1 MSYYTVTILQMADIP
16 LDEHISAIL
25 VAAQVTVHGYH
36 TALLTAA
43 CVQYVVG
50 YALSSVLVTRLGRRT
65 LLMASLLLMMLAN
78 LGAGLVLLDRRP
90 HQLPAN
96 TTAHLAIV
104 EADTVLPGEAV
115 EAAEAEDSGHSV
127 LSFVPVISCVLIT
140 FGYACGLGPVPFI
153 LFGELFPSE
162 WLMFN
167 RMVTFSISLTL
178 LSLVARFGAGKRH
191 LHYSLPQ
198 INHSLSLHK
207 STTYHKR
214 QEITIIICVCSRY
227 SPACFGSAGSED
239 PSSPAPSCVAEPWVS
254 NTQCAILPH

>member
-25 VAAQVTVHGYH
+25 VAAQVTVHGYC

-43 CVQYVVG
+43 CCQYVVG

-78 LGAGLVLLDRRP
+78 LGAGLVLLGRRP

-96 TTAHLAIV
+96 TTTDLAIV
-104 EADTVLPGEAV
+104 EADTVLAGEAG
-115 EAAEAEDSGHSV
+115 EAEDSRHSV

-162 WLMFN
+162 WLNLFN
-167 RMVTFSISLTL
+167 RR
-178 LSLVARFGAGKRH
+178 LS
-191 LHYSLPQ
+191 
-198 INHSLSLHK
+198 
-207 STTYHKR
+207 
-214 QEITIIICVCSRY
+214 
-227 SPACFGSAGSED
+227 
-239 PSSPAPSCVAEPWVS
+239 
-254 NTQCAILPH
+254 

>member
-1 MSYYTVTILQMADIP
+1 MALLVFLFFTQSFSGSNMVSTSSGGPPPPPSPYMIYLRLQVSYYTVTILQMADIP

-43 CVQYVVG
+43 CCQYVVG

-78 LGAGLVLLDRRP
+78 LGAGLVLLGRRP

-96 TTAHLAIV
+96 TTTDLAIV
-104 EADTVLPGEAV
+104 EADTVLAGEAG
-115 EAAEAEDSGHSV
+115 DSRHSV

-162 WLMFN
+162 WLNLFTH
-167 RMVTFSISLTL
+167 MVM
-178 LSLVARFGAGKRH
+178 LS
-191 LHYSLPQ
+191 
-198 INHSLSLHK
+198 
-207 STTYHKR
+207 
-214 QEITIIICVCSRY
+214 
-227 SPACFGSAGSED
+227 
-239 PSSPAPSCVAEPWVS
+239 
-254 NTQCAILPH
+254 

>member
-43 CVQYVVG
+43 CCQYVVG

-78 LGAGLVLLDRRP
+78 LGAGLVLLGRRP

-96 TTAHLAIV
+96 TTTDLAIV
-104 EADTVLPGEAV
+104 EADTVLAG
-115 EAAEAEDSGHSV
+115 EAAEAAEAGDSRHSV

-162 WLMFN
+162 WLNLFN
-167 RMVTFSISLTL
+167 RMVIIALACTLDFMSLTL
-178 LSLVARFGAGKRH
+178 LSLVARFGAGQCH

-207 STTYHKR
+207 STTQH
-214 QEITIIICVCSRY
+214 
-227 SPACFGSAGSED
+227 
-239 PSSPAPSCVAEPWVS
+239 
-254 NTQCAILPH
+254 

>member
-1 MSYYTVTILQMADIP
+1 MQVSYYTVTILQMADIP

-96 TTAHLAIV
+96 TTTHLAIV
-104 EADTVLPGEAV
+104 EADTVLAGEAAEAA

-162 WLMFN
+162 FN
-167 RMVTFSISLTL
+167 RMV
-178 LSLVARFGAGKRH
+178 
-191 LHYSLPQ
+191 
-198 INHSLSLHK
+198 
-207 STTYHKR
+207 
-214 QEITIIICVCSRY
+214 ITV
-227 SPACFGSAGSED
+227 
-239 PSSPAPSCVAEPWVS
+239 
-254 NTQCAILPH
+254 

>member
-1 MSYYTVTILQMADIP
+1 M
-16 LDEHISAIL
+16 
-25 VAAQVTVHGYH
+25 
-36 TALLTAA
+36 
-43 CVQYVVG
+43 VG

-104 EADTVLPGEAV
+104 EADTLLAGEAA
-115 EAAEAEDSGHSV
+115 EAVEAEDSGHSV

-162 WLMFN
+162 WLNLFN
-167 RMVTFSISLTL
+167 CMVMVTLDFMFLTL
-178 LSLVARFGAGKRH
+178 LSLVARFRAGECH

-207 STTYHKR
+207 STTYHKT
-214 QEITIIICVCSRY
+214 QEITIIICVCCRY
-227 SPACFGSAGSED
+227 SPACCGSAGSED
-239 PSSPAPSCVAEPWVS
+239 PSSPAPSCVAELWVS
-254 NTQCAILPH
+254 NTQCSTIPH

>member
-1 MSYYTVTILQMADIP
+1 MALLVFLFFTQSFSGSNMVSRSTSTPNIIQYRYLRVQVSYYTVTILQMADIP

-25 VAAQVTVHGYH
+25 VAAQVTVHGYC

-43 CVQYVVG
+43 CCQYVVG

-78 LGAGLVLLDRRP
+78 LGAGLVLLGRRP

-96 TTAHLAIV
+96 TTTDLAIV
-104 EADTVLPGEAV
+104 EADTVLAG
-115 EAAEAEDSGHSV
+115 EAAEAGEAEDSRHSV

-162 WLMFN
+162 WLNLFN
-167 RMVTFSISLTL
+167 RMVITALACTLDFMSLTL
-178 LSLVARFGAGKRH
+178 LSNVARFRAGQCH
-191 LHYSLPQ
+191 LYHSLP
-198 INHSLSLHK
+198 
-207 STTYHKR
+207 
-214 QEITIIICVCSRY
+214 
-227 SPACFGSAGSED
+227 
-239 PSSPAPSCVAEPWVS
+239 
-254 NTQCAILPH
+254 

>member
-1 MSYYTVTILQMADIP
+1 MQVSYYTVTILQMADIP

-104 EADTVLPGEAV
+104 EADTLLAVEAA

-167 RMVTFSISLTL
+167 CMVTFSISLTL
-178 LSLVARFGAGKRH
+178 LSLVARFRAGKCH

-207 STTYHKR
+207 STTYHNINDTR
-214 QEITIIICVCSRY
+214 
-227 SPACFGSAGSED
+227 
-239 PSSPAPSCVAEPWVS
+239 
-254 NTQCAILPH
+254 

>member
-25 VAAQVTVHGYH
+25 VAAQVTVHGYC

-78 LGAGLVLLDRRP
+78 LGAGLVLLGRRP

-104 EADTVLPGEAV
+104 EADTLLPGEAA

-162 WLMFN
+162 WLN
-167 RMVTFSISLTL
+167 L
-178 LSLVARFGAGKRH
+178 LSIAWLSQLKLVH
-191 LHYSLPQ
+191 
-198 INHSLSLHK
+198 
-207 STTYHKR
+207 
-214 QEITIIICVCSRY
+214 
-227 SPACFGSAGSED
+227 
-239 PSSPAPSCVAEPWVS
+239 
-254 NTQCAILPH
+254 